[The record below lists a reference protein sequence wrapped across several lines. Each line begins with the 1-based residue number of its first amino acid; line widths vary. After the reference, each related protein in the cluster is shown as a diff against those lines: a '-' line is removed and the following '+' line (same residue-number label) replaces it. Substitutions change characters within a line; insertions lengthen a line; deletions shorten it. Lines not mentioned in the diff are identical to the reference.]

1 MTTKN
6 KKPNQLTQALL
17 ETADDMK
24 RAGIMDEEAYG
35 KITNRHLGI
44 KDNSML
50 PKSRRPTPPGEILR
64 YEFLKPLGL
73 SQKELAEALGITR
86 VRLSEILRGRRSI
99 TADTAFRLAR
109 FFDTTPEFWL
119 GLQMDIDLWETLQAH
134 AEEYKNIK
142 PLKEAA

>member
-1 MTTKN
+1 
-6 KKPNQLTQALL
+6 
-17 ETADDMK
+17 
-24 RAGIMDEEAYG
+24 
-35 KITNRHLGI
+35 
-44 KDNSML
+44 ML

-64 YEFLKPLGL
+64 YEFLEPLGL

-99 TADTAFRLAR
+99 TTDTAFRLAR

-119 GLQMDIDLWETLQAH
+119 GLQMDIDLWETLQVH